1 MFGYI
6 QPDMP
11 YLYGKDA
18 TLYKAMYCGLCKSIG
33 ASCGQRAR
41 LALSFDMTFLSAL
54 LHNIMNT
61 DVHIRK
67 AHCVLHPIVKR
78 PVAGDDAIT
87 RAVACLNTAFTYYKL
102 SDDVA
107 DEHKGKIKRAF
118 FAKGFRKSE
127 TEHPEIAR
135 IIQRRME
142 ELWKLEKENAD
153 SLDRAADPFGMMIAD
168 LSDYVLKGVRHRIYA
183 AVVLFHRQMGVP
195 HRRARRL
202 RKGYQK
208 EKLQSVF
215 RGVRRGEQVRNARLP
230 RRRGEFR
237 VSKRICGKRGVFA
250 EYQIPFQPRSDGQYH
265 LARHSRDDQTHPGGQ
280 MRLQNKKRIEES
292 ARIETRSFSIR

>member
-61 DVHIRK
+61 DVHIEK

-118 FAKGFRKSE
+118 FAKGFRKSKN
-127 TEHPEIAR
+127 EHPEIAR

-142 ELWKLEKENAD
+142 ELWKLEKENACLLYTSD
-153 SLDRAADPFGMMIAD
+153 AADE
-168 LSDYVLKGVRHRIYA
+168 L
-183 AVVLFHRQMGVP
+183 
-195 HRRARRL
+195 
-202 RKGYQK
+202 
-208 EKLQSVF
+208 
-215 RGVRRGEQVRNARLP
+215 
-230 RRRGEFR
+230 
-237 VSKRICGKRGVFA
+237 
-250 EYQIPFQPRSDGQYH
+250 
-265 LARHSRDDQTHPGGQ
+265 
-280 MRLQNKKRIEES
+280 
-292 ARIETRSFSIR
+292 

>member
-41 LALSFDMTFLSAL
+41 FALSFDMTFLSAL

-61 DVHIRK
+61 DVHIEK

-118 FAKGFRKSE
+118 FAKGFRKSKN
-127 TEHPEIAR
+127 EHPEIAR

-168 LSDYVLKGVRHRIYA
+168 LSYYVLKEFATEYT
-183 AVVLFHRQMGVP
+183 
-195 HRRARRL
+195 RRL
-202 RKGYQK
+202 CYSIGKWVYLIDALDDY
-208 EKLQSVF
+208 EKDIKKKNYNPFFAAFGEGSKCEMLAAHGEEVNFVFQSVF
-215 RGVRRGEQVRNARLP
+215 AENAECLRNIRFHFNHDLTDNIILRGIPATT
-230 RRRGEFR
+230 
-237 VSKRICGKRGVFA
+237 KRILAGKCA
-250 EYQIPFQPRSDGQYH
+250 CKTKSE
-265 LARHSRDDQTHPGGQ
+265 L
-280 MRLQNKKRIEES
+280 KKVR
-292 ARIETRSFSIR
+292 A

>member
-41 LALSFDMTFLSAL
+41 FALSFDMTFLSAL

-61 DVHIRK
+61 DVHIEK

-107 DEHKGKIKRAF
+107 DALAPIQKKRAELL
-118 FAKGFRKSE
+118 ADKAYLESVMKSG
-127 TEHPEIAR
+127 AGSAF
-135 IIQRRME
+135 
-142 ELWKLEKENAD
+142 KA
-153 SLDRAADPFGMMIAD
+153 
-168 LSDYVLKGVRHRIYA
+168 
-183 AVVLFHRQMGVP
+183 
-195 HRRARRL
+195 ARRTL
-202 RKGYQK
+202 SKVYRKIGFYA
-208 EKLQSVF
+208 
-215 RGVRRGEQVRNARLP
+215 GE
-230 RRRGEFR
+230 
-237 VSKRICGKRGVFA
+237 
-250 EYQIPFQPRSDGQYH
+250 
-265 LARHSRDDQTHPGGQ
+265 
-280 MRLQNKKRIEES
+280 
-292 ARIETRSFSIR
+292 

>member
-1 MFGYI
+1 
-6 QPDMP
+6 
-11 YLYGKDA
+11 
-18 TLYKAMYCGLCKSIG
+18 
-33 ASCGQRAR
+33 
-41 LALSFDMTFLSAL
+41 
-54 LHNIMNT
+54 MNT
-61 DVHIRK
+61 DVHIEK

-118 FAKGFRKSE
+118 FAKGFRKSKN
-127 TEHPEIAR
+127 EHPEIAR

-168 LSDYVLKGVRHRIYA
+168 LSDYVLKEFATEYT
-183 AVVLFHRQMGVP
+183 
-195 HRRARRL
+195 RRL
-202 RKGYQK
+202 CYSIGKWVYLIDALDDY
-208 EKLQSVF
+208 EKDIKKKNYNPFFAAFGEGSKCEMLAAHGEEVNFVF
-215 RGVRRGEQVRNARLP
+215 P
-230 RRRGEFR
+230 
-237 VSKRICGKRGVFA
+237 KRICGKRGVFA

-265 LARHSRDDQTHPGGQ
+265 SARHSRDDQTHSGGQ

-292 ARIETRSFSIR
+292 ARIETALFR